1 MQHFLKEF
9 DNLPMQKMVRSS
21 MEWTSSTHAQ
31 LVQGGEEKMRL
42 DGLLNCKPEN
52 LILCPEIS
60 QSSPSLPFSREH
72 HLSYLP
78 NVQAATAQQ
87 HPEIDLKTTWIYGG
101 SH

>member
-9 DNLPMQKMVRSS
+9 DNLPMQKMARSS
-21 MEWTSSTHAQ
+21 MEWTSSTHSQ
-31 LVQGGEEKMRL
+31 PVQDEEKMRL
-42 DGLLNCKPEN
+42 GGLLNCKPEN

>member
-31 LVQGGEEKMRL
+31 LVQGEEKMGL
-42 DGLLNCKPEN
+42 DGLLNSKPEN

-60 QSSPSLPFSREH
+60 QSSPCHFLESIISHICPTCRQRLPSNIQR
-72 HLSYLP
+72 
-78 NVQAATAQQ
+78 
-87 HPEIDLKTTWIYGG
+87 
-101 SH
+101 